1 MDNWVIQEVVIPFQV
16 SPEADP
22 TRARALG
29 IFQVTLFS
37 SWFES
42 MCCILADVRILVCTS
57 GVLQA
62 PPVIDICAPLV
73 GETGKVVILTVVQVP
88 RSLLSKFRRKPR
100 SFLFETPEV
109 SAHQASVEEDD
120 YVRERG
126 ERAVAT
132 LASGFRAAGIDPEL
146 SYVPGHDLAGAIVT
160 EAEKMQADLIVMG
173 ATRQFFEPDVWSS
186 VTARVSRICERPL
199 LLMPTKGRDPQ

>member
-1 MDNWVIQEVVIPFQV
+1 MIQEVVIPFHV

-37 SWFES
+37 SWFVS
-42 MCCILADVRILVCTS
+42 MGCILADVRILVCTS

-62 PPVIDICAPLV
+62 PPVIDFCASLL
-73 GETGKVVILTVVQVP
+73 GEDGRIVILTVVQVP

-100 SFLFETPEV
+100 SFLFEVPEDCPR
-109 SAHQASVEEDD
+109 QASADEDD
-120 YVRERG
+120 YIRERG

-146 SYVPGHDLAGAIVT
+146 SFVESQDLAGAIVDQ
-160 EAEKMQADLIVMG
+160 AERMQADLIVMG

-186 VTARVSRICERPL
+186 VTARVSRVCERPL
-199 LLMPTKGRDPQ
+199 LLMPTKGRSSP